1 MIMNKNDLLK
11 LILVTAI
18 SQYGLAF
25 AQEYSAGMHQWR
37 TKGGTVIVTSGL
49 VTNGMALYAHNYN
62 FYFQKDGEK
71 QWYQLPLLDKS
82 KPGEYELNLTAKAK
96 DERMVKDARLEIRD
110 KEIYLLR
117 AQSTRD
123 NDLNDSPITVTKYR
137 FIATDGEDWPYLF
150 QKMSTK
156 TLPTIKNMGVDTVL
170 KEEARLIK

>member
-1 MIMNKNDLLK
+1 MNKNRILQ
-11 LILVTAI
+11 LILIATI
-18 SQYGLAF
+18 SQYGLVS
-25 AQEYSAGMHQWR
+25 AQEYSAGIHQWK

-49 VTNGMALYAHNYN
+49 VTNGMALYAYNYN

-71 QWYQLPLLDKS
+71 KWYQIPLLDKS
-82 KPGEYELNLTAKAK
+82 KPGEYELNLTARAK

-123 NDLNDSPITVTKYR
+123 NDLEDSPITVTKYR

-150 QKMSTK
+150 QKMSLK
-156 TLPTIKNMGVDTVL
+156 TLPIIKNMGVDTVL
-170 KEEARLIK
+170 KEESRLTK